1 MSSMGKYPFKFRKK
15 KETGNLCRLL
25 LLVLGLGVLLI
36 ATSGICTASEPTIV
50 ITGYQVQPEVI
61 MPGGTALITA
71 TVTNTAK
78 SASLTTKSSDENAEL
93 VTETKEINAYIDDVE
108 LFGNGLQI
116 ESGDYRRVGE
126 VGPGQSITLT
136 FLVKAPDKAG
146 IYFPEL
152 HISTQGG
159 RSLKYP
165 IPVNVNDDRF
175 VQRSPALEIRKD
187 LPYQVIP
194 GEQATG
200 RIILKNTGQTAASEI
215 FLNLS
220 TENREVS
227 LSSPGSLHVG
237 RLGPGDEVPVDLEII
252 TSKEAT
258 EGIHPVKCHIRFSSA
273 AGRISEQNEDIPIR
287 ITGQHE
293 LSIAAVTTDP
303 VRVQEGSQFSLIVRI
318 ENTGTGDA
326 DGVRAEIDTTMN
338 GTKEAFV
345 GKIEPDNDA
354 PAVFYLQKASAGDLS
369 IPVSIYTR
377 NESVVLKDTVA
388 ITVSSKPG
396 FPILQITVVIIL
408 AVVGFVLWRRKR
420 NPE

>member
-287 ITGQHE
+287 VTGQHE